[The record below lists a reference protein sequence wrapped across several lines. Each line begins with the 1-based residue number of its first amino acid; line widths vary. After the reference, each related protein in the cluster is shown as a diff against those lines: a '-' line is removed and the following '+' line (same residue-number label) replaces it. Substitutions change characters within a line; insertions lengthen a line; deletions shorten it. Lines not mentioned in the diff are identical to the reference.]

1 MTPAPATPF
10 AWTDRG
16 VREAL
21 GLARERGE
29 EGRSFSGI
37 STDTRS
43 LRPGDLFVALRGPSF
58 DGHAF
63 LPAARA
69 AGAGG
74 AVVDRTSGVATA
86 SASPS
91 DFLLYEVADTL
102 EALGALA
109 RHRRRALSAP
119 VLGITGSSGKTTVK
133 DLVAGVLATT
143 YAVHATRGNL
153 NNRVGVPLT
162 LLATP
167 DEAGVVVVEMGTN
180 EPGEIATLAAI
191 AEPDAGVVTTV
202 GPSHLE
208 GLGDLDGVLQEKL
221 DLLRGVRAGGEA
233 VVGDEP
239 PVLPQRARTLP
250 PPVRVAGLSPAAD
263 PAWRGELLDV
273 DEEGRWQVRLPSGT
287 FRCGLPGRH
296 GVRSAL
302 LALAAGDLL
311 GVPAPRGFPAVEA
324 ARATGLRGEIRKV
337 GALTLVVD
345 CYNANPQSTRA
356 ALELLADLP
365 APGGR
370 VAILGSMLE
379 LGPAAPEFHRE
390 VLAYARTLPLRV
402 VVAVGAF
409 ADAAEEVP
417 KTGAPV
423 RERRPRPGQ
432 GGDAPRPRPLLPQVL
447 AAGTPEEAWTLLRPH
462 LSGRETILLKASRGV
477 AMERL
482 LPRFQEAF
490 GGTDSASGV
499 GTASPGNPRVEAAGE
514 GGT

>member
-1 MTPAPATPF
+1 MIPARPTPF
-10 AWTDRG
+10 RWTDRG

-21 GLARERGE
+21 GLPLEGAPGE
-29 EGRSFSGI
+29 TGFSGI
-37 STDTRS
+37 STDTRT
-43 LRPGDLFVALRGPSF
+43 LRSGELFIALRGPSF

-63 LPAARA
+63 LPAAREGGA
-69 AGAGG
+69 AG
-74 AVVDRTSGVATA
+74 AVVDRASGALA
-86 SASPS
+86 ASPTS
-91 DFLLYEVADTL
+91 PDFPLYEVEDTL

-109 RHRRRALSAP
+109 RHRRRALAAP

-133 DLVAGVLATT
+133 DLVAQILATT

-180 EPGEIATLAAI
+180 EPGEIAALAGI

-208 GLGDLDGVLQEKL
+208 GLGDLEGVLQEKV
-221 DLLRGVRAGGEA
+221 DLLRGIRSGGEA

-250 PPVRVAGLSPAAD
+250 PPVRVAGLTSAAD

-273 DEEGRWQVRLPSGT
+273 DPHGRWRVRLPSGS

-302 LALAAGDLL
+302 LALAAGELL

-324 ARATGLRGEIRKV
+324 ARAPSLRGELRRL

-379 LGPAAPEFHRE
+379 LGPGAPHFHQE
-390 VLAYARTLPLRV
+390 ILEYARSLPLRL

-409 ADAAEEVP
+409 AQAAGGGTGPSTPVP
-417 KTGAPV
+417 D
-423 RERRPRPGQ
+423 RRPRPGQ
-432 GGDAPRPRPLLPQVL
+432 GGEAPRPRFPLPRVL
-447 AAGTPEEAWTLLRPH
+447 SAADPEEAWTLLRPH
-462 LSGRETILLKASRGV
+462 LSGRETVLLKASRGV
-477 AMERL
+477 ALERL
-482 LPRFQEAF
+482 LPRFQEAY
-490 GGTDSASGV
+490 GGPGSPSGD
-499 GTASPGNPRVEAAGE
+499 GADAATHPRVDPAGR
-514 GGT
+514 GGA